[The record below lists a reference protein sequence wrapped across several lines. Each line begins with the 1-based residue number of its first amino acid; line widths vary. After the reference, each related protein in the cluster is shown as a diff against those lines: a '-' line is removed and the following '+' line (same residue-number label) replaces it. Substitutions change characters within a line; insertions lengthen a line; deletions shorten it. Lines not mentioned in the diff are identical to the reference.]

1 MDFKIKKDTDTDK
14 NCIQSVHTKM
24 ERMIGIESLP
34 FPDEIFLK
42 ILGYLSLGQLIQC
55 AKVSKRLNNIC
66 EDRSLN
72 YRSSMLV
79 MKKLKSICKDRTK
92 GKLHALK
99 NAFTNQKTES
109 LSFRSSMLEIQDL
122 TVKDQ
127 KTILDTLIARPE
139 VTEVIMSSKK
149 TQQHLVHGKAPLHIM
164 IFQNKLYFR
173 WRPFDS
179 ELGYTL
185 V

>member
-1 MDFKIKKDTDTDK
+1 
-14 NCIQSVHTKM
+14 M
-24 ERMIGIESLP
+24 ECAIGMESLP
-34 FPDEIFLK
+34 FPDEIILK

-55 AKVSKRLNNIC
+55 ARASKKLNNIC

-79 MKKLKSICKDRTK
+79 MKKLNNICKDRT
-92 GKLHALK
+92 
-99 NAFTNQKTES
+99 
-109 LSFRSSMLEIQDL
+109 LSFRSSMLEMQDL

-127 KTILDTLIARPE
+127 KTIIDTLIARPK

-149 TQQHLVHGKAPLHIM
+149 TQQHLVHGKAPLHVM

-173 WRPFDS
+173 WRPFD
-179 ELGYTL
+179 LTL
-185 V
+185 YRR

>member
-1 MDFKIKKDTDTDK
+1 LDFNFKIDTDTEK
-14 NCIQSVHTKM
+14 NCVQWYK
-24 ERMIGIESLP
+24 RMIDMESLP
-34 FPDEIFLK
+34 FPDEIVLK
-42 ILGYLSLGQLIQC
+42 ILGYLNLRQLIQC
-55 AKVSKRLNNIC
+55 ARVSKRLNNIC
-66 EDRSLN
+66 EDRSLS
-72 YRSSMLV
+72 YRSKMLV
-79 MKKLKSICKDRTK
+79 MKELNKISKKRK
-92 GKLHALK
+92 K
-99 NAFTNQKTES
+99 NWNSTPTLN
-109 LSFRSSMLEIQDL
+109 FRSSMLEIQDL

-149 TQQHLVHGKAPLHIM
+149 TQQHLVHGKAPLHVM

>member
-1 MDFKIKKDTDTDK
+1 
-14 NCIQSVHTKM
+14 M
-24 ERMIGIESLP
+24 ECVIGMESLP
-34 FPDEIFLK
+34 FPDEIILK

-55 AKVSKRLNNIC
+55 ARASKKLNNIC

-79 MKKLKSICKDRTK
+79 MKKLNNICKDRT
-92 GKLHALK
+92 
-99 NAFTNQKTES
+99 
-109 LSFRSSMLEIQDL
+109 LSFRSSMLEMQDL

-127 KTILDTLIARPE
+127 KTIIDTLIARPK

-149 TQQHLVHGKAPLHIM
+149 TQQHLVHGKAPLHVM

-173 WRPFDS
+173 WRPFD
-179 ELGYTL
+179 LRLYRR
-185 V
+185 